1 MWRLQ
6 EHLSTVMA
14 SERFKAFKSNL
25 SCSSHILGLPLL
37 LPPTFEYLKII
48 SSLHYLYVAEIRDIT
63 IHEANICELGDAEI
77 NQFPKWFKN
86 HINVLRHNGDVK
98 AMEGLWALAN
108 GPFDL
113 TNYYNSCMVNE
124 YDVRRSSSQNPMQ
137 QLESEGVT
145 EVSDDDVVAG
155 LVREDLEPDEID
167 MQEFLKLRQE
177 NNSLVDEE
185 EEYDDEKH
193 AEMEEREKLD
203 HFLDEMTWKKK
214 IQNSSSHSATTA
226 RRRTTPTIAGH
237 EALAP
242 DITETLEVVESD
254 ASASKIT
261 STQAP
266 NINVPPARNIIITP
280 GLNVNVTTA
289 PNANAAPKL
298 KRAVRGFGRGE
309 SSEKLVQKYGKLKIL
324 FLPGEAVLVDKDE
337 QLSSAIGVI
346 VKGLLILEK
355 RLLVGRMFWLLAKT
369 FAMLGLH
376 LFGIEDQGTPRVEQI
391 IDNKFQVAYTRWR
404 YVLHASHK
412 SLEAKRISPRSL
424 SPRTYI
430 TLEKWKLACDFI
442 EDEKYQL

>member
-1 MWRLQ
+1 MYEDPFVLPVHVQQVFYVNDTKLGNNLQ
-6 EHLSTVMA
+6 VVQRVKHRHLWD
-14 SERFKAFKSNL
+14 
-25 SCSSHILGLPLL
+25 LL
-37 LPPTFEYLKII
+37 VD
-48 SSLHYLYVAEIRDIT
+48 VAKED
-63 IHEANICELGDAEI
+63 
-77 NQFPKWFKN
+77 
-86 HINVLRHNGDVK
+86 
-98 AMEGLWALAN
+98 
-108 GPFDL
+108 
-113 TNYYNSCMVNE
+113 
-124 YDVRRSSSQNPMQ
+124 DVRRSSSQTPMQ

-177 NNSLVDEE
+177 NNSVVDEE

-193 AEMEEREKLD
+193 AELEEREKLD
-203 HFLDEMTWKKK
+203 HFLDEMTWVILMNWTAVRKRPWTQMIVKKTIMRNQNEEEDANMKMQHISAGHFVSEFPLTFEYIFSLNGIEK

-289 PNANAAPKL
+289 PNANAAPK
-298 KRAVRGFGRGE
+298 GSSWCCSGE

-346 VKGLLILEK
+346 VKGHADIGK
-355 RLLVGRMFWLLAKT
+355 AIVGWEWLLAKT

-376 LFGIEDQGTPRVEQI
+376 LFDIEDQGTPRVQQI

-404 YVLHASHK
+404 YVLHAAHK
-412 SLEAKRISPRSL
+412 SLEAKGISPRSL

-442 EDEKYQL
+442 EDEKYQKRSSINIEN